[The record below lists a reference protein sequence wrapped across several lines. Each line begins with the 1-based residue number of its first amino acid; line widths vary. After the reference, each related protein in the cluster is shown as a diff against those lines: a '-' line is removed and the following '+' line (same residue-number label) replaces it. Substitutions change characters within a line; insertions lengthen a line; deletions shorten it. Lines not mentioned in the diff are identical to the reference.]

1 MPTPRRNAHSRRQQ
15 RKHRQ
20 QRRLRLR
27 RVLRVIVWLG
37 ALGVCGISLTLAS
50 VFLYLDPQIP
60 STETY
65 RRYSFE
71 TPLRIYTAD
80 GLLVGE
86 FGDRRLIPIALA
98 DVPRH
103 FLAGLINTEDKRFY
117 QHGGIDF
124 ISLAN
129 DVVALA
135 TSDVRTGASTLTMQ
149 LAKVV
154 SFSHRQQFIR
164 KFKEMLLAIK
174 VERELSKDEI
184 LELYV
189 NIMAFGKHAYGV
201 QAAAYTYYGK
211 PVGELS
217 LAQQAMLAGIIKKPE
232 AGNPINGP
240 AWALKRR
247 NLVLRRMRQQG
258 AIEDA
263 AYQNAVAE
271 PITAQVFQRGIDLPA
286 PYPAEWVRQQLL
298 ERYGRDIYSGFIA
311 HTTLDS
317 RLQAAGQAALRRGLV
332 AYDRRHFYRGPEG
345 KAAVARAAD
354 GSVDLAATA
363 RGLEGHRTINGL
375 LPGVVVEDGVAA
387 EGLASTPPEDCSAA
401 PEAAGCVLPVLLATG
416 EVVRVPWAGLRWARR
431 HLDTDSFGPAPK
443 QPAEI
448 AAVGDLVRIEQAD
461 NGWRLGQLPA
471 VEGALVA
478 VDANTGA
485 VRALVGG
492 WDFHSKQFNHA
503 LQARRQPGSSF
514 KPFVYSAALANGVTP
529 ATVFWDTPLTLRD
542 SNSETVYRPRND
554 SGDFRGPMPLRQ
566 ALYQSRNL
574 VSIKLMLHV
583 GARPIIDHVQRFGFD
598 PAMLPRN
605 TQLAIGGG
613 RMALTPL
620 DMASAYAVLA
630 NGGFAVEPHI
640 VERVERLDGTVLLAP
655 QHPVVCRECEADA
668 GETRGIA
675 TPTADLLA
683 ADPSVEE
690 PATLTEAAPIAERV
704 VDERNMFVMHSM
716 LRDVIE
722 RGTGRRAR
730 SLGRPDV
737 AGKTGTTDEATDTW
751 FNGYHPNLAVSV
763 WVGFGDHGPLGAAEY
778 GSNTP
783 LPIWIDFMR
792 VALADEPVVARPMP
806 AGVVSV
812 KVSRATGGRA
822 AAGDRDAAF
831 EYFFADN
838 LPSGTQQ
845 ATRTDAPPTVGPED
859 IF

>member
-1 MPTPRRNAHSRRQQ
+1 MG
-15 RKHRQ
+15 
-20 QRRLRLR
+20 
-27 RVLRVIVWLG
+27 LG

-80 GLLVGE
+80 GFLIGE

-103 FLAGLINTEDKRFY
+103 FIAGLINTEDKRFY

-164 KFKEMLLAIK
+164 KFKEMLLATK
-174 VERELSKDEI
+174 VEAELTKDEI

-211 PVGELS
+211 PVAELT

-240 AWALKRR
+240 AWALERR

-258 AIEDA
+258 AIGEAEYA
-263 AYQNAVAE
+263 AAVAA
-271 PITAQVFQRGIDLPA
+271 PITAKVFQRGIDLPA

-317 RLQAAGQAALRRGLV
+317 GLQRAGQDALRRGLV
-332 AYDRRHFYRGPEG
+332 AYDRRHYYRGPEG
-345 KAAVARAAD
+345 KVPLARMAD
-354 GSVDLAATA
+354 GGVDFAASA
-363 RGLEGHRTINGL
+363 EALRGYRTINGL
-375 LPGVVVEDGVAA
+375 AAGVVVEG
-387 EGLASTPPEDCSAA
+387 AA
-401 PEAAGCVLPVLLATG
+401 PAPADCGAAPVEEAAGCVLPVLVASG
-416 EVVRVPWAGLRWARR
+416 EVVRVPWRGLRWARR
-431 HLDTDSFGPAPK
+431 HLDTDSFGPRPK

-448 AAVGDLVRIEQAD
+448 ASVGDLVRIEQNED
-461 NGWRLGQLPA
+461 GWRLGQLPA

-529 ATVFWDTPLTLRD
+529 ATVFWDTPLTLTDR
-542 SNSETVYRPRND
+542 NMETVYRPRND

-574 VSIKLMLHV
+574 VSIKLMMQV
-583 GARPIIDHVQRFGFD
+583 GARPIIDHVRRFGFD

-620 DMASAYAVLA
+620 EMASAYAVLA
-630 NGGFAVEPHI
+630 NGGFVVVPHI

-655 QHPVVCRECEADA
+655 RHPVVCRDCA
-668 GETRGIA
+668 GASANGLP
-675 TPTADLLA
+675 TPDLLA
-683 ADPSVEE
+683 GDPSAEE
-690 PATLTEAAPIAERV
+690 LAAQADAAPVAERV
-704 VDERNMFVMHSM
+704 VDERNMFVLHSM
-716 LRDVIE
+716 LRDVID

-737 AGKTGTTDEATDTW
+737 AGKTGTTDDATDTW
-751 FNGYHPNLAVSV
+751 FNGYHPNLAASV

-812 KVSRATGGRA
+812 KISRATGRRA
-822 AAGDRDAAF
+822 AAGDPNAVF
-831 EYFFADN
+831 EYFFAEN
-838 LPSGTQQ
+838 LPGGATQ

>member
-1 MPTPRRNAHSRRQQ
+1 MAKPTRNAHQ
-15 RKHRQ
+15 RG
-20 QRRLRLR
+20 RRLRRL
-27 RVLRVIVWLG
+27 LRVIVWLG
-37 ALGVCGISLTLAS
+37 ALGVCTLCLSLTS

-65 RRYSFE
+65 RSYSFE

-80 GLLVGE
+80 GLLIGE

-103 FLAGLINTEDKRFY
+103 FIAGLINTEDKRFY

-129 DVVALA
+129 DVAALA
-135 TSDVRTGASTLTMQ
+135 FSDVRTGASTLTMQ

-164 KFKEMLLAIK
+164 KFKEMLLATK

-201 QAAAYTYYGK
+201 QAAAHTYYGK
-211 PVGELS
+211 PVAELN

-240 AWALKRR
+240 AWALERR

-258 AIEDA
+258 AIDA
-263 AYQNAVAE
+263 AEYQAAVAA
-271 PITAQVFQRGIDLPA
+271 PITAKVFQRGIDLPA

-298 ERYGRDIYSGFIA
+298 GRYGRDIYSGFVA

-317 RLQAAGQAALRRGLV
+317 RLQRAAQEALRQGLV
-332 AYDRRHFYRGPEG
+332 AYDRRHRYRGPEG
-345 KAAVARAAD
+345 TVQVARAAD

-363 RGLEGHRTINGL
+363 QGLRGYRAINGL
-375 LPGVVVEDGVAA
+375 LPGVVVADGSPAA
-387 EGLASTPPEDCSAA
+387 SEPANAPPADCNAA
-401 PEAAGCVLPVLLATG
+401 PARAAGCVLPVLLASG
-416 EVVRVPWAGLRWARR
+416 DVVAVPWTGLRWARR
-431 HLDTDSFGPAPK
+431 HLDTDRFGPTPK
-443 QPAEI
+443 LPADI
-448 AAVGDLVRIEQAD
+448 AATGDLVRVEQGEG
-461 NGWRLGQLPA
+461 GWRLGQLPA
-471 VEGALVA
+471 IEGALVA
-478 VDANTGA
+478 VDANNGSI
-485 VRALVGG
+485 RALVGG

-503 LQARRQPGSSF
+503 LQAKRQPGSSF

-529 ATVFWDTPLTLRD
+529 ATVFWDTPLTLAD
-542 SNSETVYRPRND
+542 SNLETVYRPRND

-574 VSIKLMLHV
+574 VSIKLMMQV

-598 PAMLPRN
+598 PALLPRN

-620 DMASAYAVLA
+620 EMASAYAVLA
-630 NGGFAVEPHI
+630 NGGFAVAPHV
-640 VERVERLDGTVLLAP
+640 VERVERLDGAVLLAP
-655 QHPVVCRECEADA
+655 KHPLVCRDCAPVAGADTPAADA
-668 GETRGIA
+668 LPNVLPGDEA
-675 TPTADLLA
+675 AALADL
-683 ADPSVEE
+683 
-690 PATLTEAAPIAERV
+690 APVAERV

-730 SLGRPDV
+730 SLGRPDI
-737 AGKTGTTDEATDTW
+737 AGKTGTTDDATDTW
-751 FNGYHPNLAVSV
+751 FNGYHPNLATSV
-763 WVGFGDHGPLGAAEY
+763 WVGFGDHRPLGAAEY

-806 AGVVSV
+806 DGVVSV
-812 KVSRATGGRA
+812 KISRATGRRA
-822 AAGDRDAAF
+822 AANDPNAVF
-831 EYFFADN
+831 EFFFADN
-838 LPSGTQQ
+838 LPAGAPQVN
-845 ATRTDAPPTVGPED
+845 RTDAPPTVGPED